1 MYRARVVGAAALCW
15 LVAGSASAQLVDGKG
30 VPYRPWDVQGGVSLH
45 VSTKDDGS
53 VANGSYEH
61 WTPAFTG
68 TLEVGRYWTSH
79 LKTELGVVF
88 LPSHQGGGQESVIV
102 PTGQS
107 GTAYITSRVR
117 QTQFTVA
124 ATHQFGEN
132 AFVHP
137 YVSVGAR
144 VGLLDIN
151 QSRWPRADVF
161 ADGRYVSYVIPAI
174 DRHFTDVR
182 VRPYAALGSKSY
194 FSERIFVRPE
204 VMLAFGN
211 RGLGQYA
218 LRVAFG
224 VDF

>member
-1 MYRARVVGAAALCW
+1 MYRARMVGAAAVCW
-15 LVAGSASAQLVDGKG
+15 LVAGSASAQLTDGQG
-30 VPYRPWDVQGGVSLH
+30 IPYRPWDVQGGVSFH
-45 VSTKDDGS
+45 VSSKADGS
-53 VANGSYEH
+53 VANGSYEQ
-61 WTPAFTG
+61 WQPAFAT

-79 LKTELGVVF
+79 LKTELGVVY
-88 LPSHQGGGQESVIV
+88 LTSHQDGGQEPVTV

-117 QTQFTVA
+117 QTQLTFA

-151 QSRWPRADVF
+151 QSRFPRADVF
-161 ADGRYVSYVIPAI
+161 ADGRYVSYAIPPLEK
-174 DRHFTDVR
+174 HFTDVR
-182 VRPYAALGSKSY
+182 VRPYAALGSKAY
-194 FSERIFVRPE
+194 FSERIFARPE
-204 VMLAFGN
+204 LMLAFGN

>member
-1 MYRARVVGAAALCW
+1 MYRARVLGAAAVCW
-15 LVAGSASAQLVDGKG
+15 LIAGSASAQLIDGKG
-30 VPYRPWDVQGGVSLH
+30 VAYRRWDVQGGVSLH
-45 VSTKDDGS
+45 VSTRADGS
-53 VANGSYEH
+53 VANGSYAQWE
-61 WTPAFTG
+61 PAFAG

-79 LKTELGVVF
+79 LETELGVVF
-88 LPSHQGGGQESVIV
+88 LTSHQGGGQEPVTV

-117 QTQFTVA
+117 QTQFTFAVI
-124 ATHQFGEN
+124 HQFGEN

-161 ADGRYVSYVIPAI
+161 ADGRYVSYAIPAL

-218 LRVAFG
+218 LRAAFG

>member
-53 VANGSYEH
+53 VANGSYEQ

-68 TLEVGRYWTSH
+68 TLDVGRYWTSH

-88 LPSHQGGGQESVIV
+88 LPSQQGGGQESVIV

-117 QTQFTVA
+117 QTQFTFA

-132 AFVHP
+132 AYVHP

-144 VGLLDIN
+144 VGLLDIT

-161 ADGRYVSYVIPAI
+161 ADGRFVSYAIPAL
-174 DRHFTDVR
+174 DRHFTDIR